1 VYKKGDKCMK
11 IKYEAEILNCFYCM
25 LFRDHQCPVDK
36 LTTKFVKEPDEDNL
50 YEQVLPCMQR
60 PCPIEIK

>member
-1 VYKKGDKCMK
+1 
-11 IKYEAEILNCFYCM
+11 
-25 LFRDHQCPVDK
+25 
-36 LTTKFVKEPDEDNL
+36 LTTKFVKEPDEDDL